1 MALLATQVKSIYIY
15 NSDEIKGIQ
24 GILTPMDVGN
34 LNKKLKLK

>member
-1 MALLATQVKSIYIY
+1 MALLVKQVKSISIY